1 MAQADP
7 SAPVKTKEEEPVIP
21 EMPDD
26 IHDDDEPTTEELIE
40 MLRESLRDVEAGRTR
55 PARKVMAELRE
66 MLAADANAS

>member
-7 SAPVKTKEEEPVIP
+7 GAPVTTKDEEPAIA
-21 EMPDD
+21 EMQDD

-55 PARKVMAELRE
+55 PAREVMAEIRE
-66 MLAADANAS
+66 TLAADADAS